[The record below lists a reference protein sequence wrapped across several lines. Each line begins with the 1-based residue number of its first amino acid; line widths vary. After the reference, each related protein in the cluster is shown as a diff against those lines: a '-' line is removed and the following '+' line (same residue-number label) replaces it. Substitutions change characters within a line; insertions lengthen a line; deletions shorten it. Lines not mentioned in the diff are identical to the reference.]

1 MSEKK
6 VSAKGFVIGVLVGGT
21 AGALTAL
28 LLSPKS
34 GKEIRS
40 GINVQ
45 SQTLKKKSNDL
56 AQLALEKSSSIAK
69 TVSDQSSNVVTKMK
83 DWQGSLRG
91 NRKSVEVGSSK
102 DSKEH
107 SFPKDYDENK

>member
-6 VSAKGFVIGVLVGGT
+6 VGTKGFLVGVLVGGT

-40 GINVQ
+40 GINLQ

-56 AQLALEKSSSIAK
+56 AQLALEKSTSIAK
-69 TVSDQSSNVVTKMK
+69 SVTDQSSNVVTKMK
-83 DWQGSLRG
+83 DWQCSF
-91 NRKSVEVGSSK
+91 KK
-102 DSKEH
+102 DKKGVDVSPKQSKEH